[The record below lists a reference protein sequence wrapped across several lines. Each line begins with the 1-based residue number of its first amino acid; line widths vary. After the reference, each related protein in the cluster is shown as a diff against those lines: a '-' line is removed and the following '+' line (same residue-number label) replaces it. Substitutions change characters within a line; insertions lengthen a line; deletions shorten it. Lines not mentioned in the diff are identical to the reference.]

1 MRSGRG
7 LDTLGRLSD
16 IFNKGDN
23 FCDLVCFPVHQSL
36 LQGSILKRKICY
48 KGIFTKRKEF
58 APRGSKFFPFRADPF
73 SEGSKTVLTELSPLK
88 VYQCT

>member
-7 LDTLGRLSD
+7 LDTLGRFSD

-36 LQGSILKRKICY
+36 L
-48 KGIFTKRKEF
+48 KGIYSKKEN
-58 APRGSKFFPFRADPF
+58 
-73 SEGSKTVLTELSPLK
+73 LL
-88 VYQCT
+88 